1 MYLNDVYTIPTNLA
15 GNCGVSIPGG
25 FSDGLPV
32 GLQLIGPN
40 LGEAALLR
48 VADAFQRVT
57 DFHTRWPELPGGRS
71 KSRKRH

>member
-1 MYLNDVYTIPTNLA
+1 
-15 GNCGVSIPGG
+15 
-25 FSDGLPV
+25 V

-48 VADAFQRVT
+48 VADAFQRAT

-71 KSRKRH
+71 TSRKRH